1 MLKSLG
7 SDGSYANK
15 ALAKLASLGTFGRN
29 EQNIKREIETTFIK
43 HQLGHLIR
51 KLEDSVVCN
60 FTVPPHLLFAELY
73 AKYPNKFR
81 IHLGADSDKLHE
93 WWDNFRRTQEGQLF
107 FAVRPDLRDADFR
120 HLLPLSLHFDAGPIS
135 KTTSAEIAT
144 WGRAVGYAL
153 GNDFESRYCCGV
165 WVKTKHN
172 EQDNRF
178 WESLF
183 DSLDLLE
190 SGLDENGQLL
200 AGGWKGTVVD
210 LKDDLEEACAQF
222 GFQSYS
228 GEEMCGYC
236 RANRTD
242 LPFNHFSRDALWV
255 PTVLWVQRC
264 SWSFGRAPLA

>member
-7 SDGSYANK
+7 FDACHANK

-93 WWDNFRRTQEGQLF
+93 WWDNFRRTQEGQIF

-135 KTTSAEIAT
+135 KTTSATSAYIP
-144 WGRAVGYAL
+144 L
-153 GNDFESRYCCGV
+153 GFSIIGKLILRTFTFSSFFY
-165 WVKTKHN
+165 HN
-172 EQDNRF
+172 
-178 WESLF
+178 
-183 DSLDLLE
+183 
-190 SGLDENGQLL
+190 
-200 AGGWKGTVVD
+200 
-210 LKDDLEEACAQF
+210 
-222 GFQSYS
+222 
-228 GEEMCGYC
+228 
-236 RANRTD
+236 
-242 LPFNHFSRDALWV
+242 
-255 PTVLWVQRC
+255 
-264 SWSFGRAPLA
+264 